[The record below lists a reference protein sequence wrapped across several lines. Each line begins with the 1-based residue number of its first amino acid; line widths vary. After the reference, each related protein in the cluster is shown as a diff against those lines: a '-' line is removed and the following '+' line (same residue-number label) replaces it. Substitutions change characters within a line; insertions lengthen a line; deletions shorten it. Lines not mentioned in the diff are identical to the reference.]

1 MEFHE
6 KLQELRKQ
14 KGLTQEELAA
24 SLYVSRTAISKWESG
39 RGYPNIDSLKAIA
52 KFYSVTIAEEDTKQ
66 TEKHYHDLVFGLLDL
81 SVAIFFF
88 LPFFGQKADG
98 GIQEVSLLFL
108 SEVSPWLKVCY
119 VASVSGL
126 TLWGTATLALQNYQ
140 KALWLQHKN
149 TISLGFN
156 GVSVLLFIISQQP
169 YAAALLFLFLAIKVL
184 ILRKKP

>member
-1 MEFHE
+1 
-6 KLQELRKQ
+6 
-14 KGLTQEELAA
+14 
-24 SLYVSRTAISKWESG
+24 
-39 RGYPNIDSLKAIA
+39 
-52 KFYSVTIAEEDTKQ
+52 
-66 TEKHYHDLVFGLLDL
+66 
-81 SVAIFFF
+81 VAIFFF

-98 GIQEVSLLFL
+98 GIQEVSLLLL

-119 VASVSGL
+119 VASVAGL
-126 TLWGTATLALQNYQ
+126 TLWGTATLALQNCQ
-140 KALWLQHKN
+140 KAFWLRHKN